1 MLNVGLVFSLF
12 FSQLEDLNF
21 PEIKRKKQE
30 ERKEEDKKEFKEL
43 FELDTDSD
51 EESTGIAVKGR
62 AAGLGTPLLASP
74 GFAALREQHVHFK
87 RRTDVE
93 REHSTLVAFQSDRRQ
108 LGGFPPPLPLPR
120 CHPSSF

>member
-1 MLNVGLVFSLF
+1 MVFS

-62 AAGLGTPLLASP
+62 AAGLGMPLLAR
-74 GFAALREQHVHFK
+74 F
-87 RRTDVE
+87 
-93 REHSTLVAFQSDRRQ
+93 
-108 LGGFPPPLPLPR
+108 R
-120 CHPSSF
+120 CPEGDARSLQKVD

>member
-62 AAGLGTPLLASP
+62 AAGLGTPLLARFCCPEGDACSFQR
-74 GFAALREQHVHFK
+74 GS
-87 RRTDVE
+87 DVE

-108 LGGFPPPLPLPR
+108 LGGFSPPLPLPR